1 MAVDYPK
8 PLLIFGA
15 GPFAELMHHH
25 FSIGSSARVAAFTV
39 DREYVTTD
47 SLRGLPVLPFDAAL
61 AAHPPEA
68 CDLFLAVGYKDLRV
82 RARLFEKARS
92 AGYRM
97 TSFLDPRAHVYEPE
111 SLGENCVVL
120 GNAVVEPFCTLG
132 DNNILWSGSTV
143 CHGTRMGSHNF
154 LAAGVV
160 VGGECRIGDRCFF
173 GFSSTV
179 REKVSVA
186 DETLLGAQSLLL
198 QDTAP
203 FGAYLGVPARRR
215 GEHEAEG
222 LRIGR

>member
-1 MAVDYPK
+1 MGWGRAAPVGGWLARKFRMP
-8 PLLIFGA
+8 PGWLLSSHA
-15 GPFAELMHHH
+15 HHGR
-25 FSIGSSARVAAFTV
+25 F
-39 DREYVTTD
+39 
-47 SLRGLPVLPFDAAL
+47 
-61 AAHPPEA
+61 
-68 CDLFLAVGYKDLRV
+68 
-82 RARLFEKARS
+82 
-92 AGYRM
+92 
-97 TSFLDPRAHVYEPE
+97 
-111 SLGENCVVL
+111 
-120 GNAVVEPFCTLG
+120 AVVEPFCTLG

>member
-1 MAVDYPK
+1 MAIEYPK
-8 PLLIFGA
+8 PLLIYGA

-39 DREYVTTD
+39 DRDYLAAG

-61 AAHPPEA
+61 ETHPPA
-68 CDLFLAVGYKDLRV
+68 TCDLFLAVGYKDLRA

-97 TSFLDPRAHVYEPE
+97 TSYLDPRALVYEPE

-143 CHGTRMGSHNF
+143 CHGSSLGNHNF

-179 REKVSVA
+179 RDKLSVA
-186 DETLLGAQSLLL
+186 DETLVGAQSLLL
-198 QDTAP
+198 HDTAP
-203 FGAYLGVPARRR
+203 FGTYTGVPARRR
-215 GEHEAEG
+215 SEHREAG
-222 LRIGR
+222 IRIDR